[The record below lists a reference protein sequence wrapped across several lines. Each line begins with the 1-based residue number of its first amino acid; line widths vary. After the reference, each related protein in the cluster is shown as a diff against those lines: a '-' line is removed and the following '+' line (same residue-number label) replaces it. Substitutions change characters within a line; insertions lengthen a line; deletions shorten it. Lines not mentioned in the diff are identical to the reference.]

1 MRVVFEE
8 PKVKLGDV
16 LATMLLLGVL
26 SMFVACTIDIFSR
39 KDDVVVDENYKGKY
53 IKVLHYT
60 FFNRDSAYQYYYQP
74 KEVTVKVLGV
84 NSSNDI
90 EILDGK
96 YHEIVRKNSLEK
108 KYKENQTIKLL
119 KTFYPSV
126 GYTDIYYKGKYT
138 KK

>member
-8 PKVKLGDV
+8 PKAKLGDV
-16 LATMLLLGVL
+16 LLTMLLLGIL
-26 SMFVACTIDIFSR
+26 SMFVICTIDICSR
-39 KDDVVVDENYKGKY
+39 KDNVVIDENYKGKY

-60 FFNRDSAYQYYYQP
+60 FLNRDSTYQYYYQP
-74 KEVTVKVLGV
+74 KEVTVKVLSV
-84 NSSNDI
+84 SMHNDI

-96 YHEIVRKNSLEK
+96 YHEIVHQERLKN

-119 KTFYPSV
+119 KTFYPRV
-126 GYTDIYYKGKYT
+126 EYTDIYYK